1 MKKDSLKYQ
10 ELYIN
15 LDDSGNFY
23 NNEPVCIYGGLVFFS
38 KAEKDKFI
46 TQYRAIINN
55 IKCKYCKDDPD
66 DCISACPEIKDTN
79 IHSQDK
85 RRIMNYIKKY
95 FVIAVVIRNDQIYD
109 NIFNSKAARGRYT
122 DYAIRRL
129 IKGLLNRLILYKS
142 IDPYKP
148 VRLIINI
155 DQQST
160 KSNGYYNLTDSL
172 IEELKYGIQNYNYDV
187 QFPPILFDELNI
199 SLQYQVSKN
208 SYVVQ
213 AADLIAGTIRRQAL
227 DILEKKQNLVQELSN
242 YAQYVLILPK

>member
-23 NNEPVCIYGGLVFFS
+23 NNERICVYGGLVFFS

-46 TQYRAIINN
+46 TQYRAIINS
-55 IKCKYCKDDPD
+55 IKCKYCDGEP
-66 DCISACPEIKDTN
+66 SACNNTCPEIKDTN
-79 IHSQDK
+79 IYPQDK
-85 RRIMNYIKKY
+85 RRIMNYLKKY
-95 FVIAVVIRNDQIYD
+95 FVIAVIIKNDQIYD
-109 NIFNSKAARGRYT
+109 HIINDKAARGRYI

-129 IKGLLNRLILYKS
+129 IKGLLCRLIQFKS
-142 IDPYKP
+142 IDPHKP

-172 IEELKYGIQNYNYDV
+172 VEELKYGIQNYNYDV
-187 QFPPILFDELNI
+187 QFLPILFDELDI
-199 SLQYQVSKN
+199 SLHYQVSKN

-213 AADLIAGTIRRQAL
+213 AADLIAGTIRRQTL
-227 DILEKKQNLVQELSN
+227 EILKNNHNLIQELSN